1 MIDNNFWKRVADKWA
16 QSDDGIEIP
25 DIGELPIIDELDDD
39 LDGDMIPFDEGITD
53 DEINDILDELGLSDF

>member
-16 QSDDGIEIP
+16 QSDDGVEIP
-25 DIGELPIIDELDDD
+25 DIGDPIIIDDD
-39 LDGDMIPFDEGITD
+39 SDDDMIPFDEGITD

>member
-16 QSDDGIEIP
+16 QSDDGVEIP
-25 DIGELPIIDELDDD
+25 DIGDPIVIDDD
-39 LDGDMIPFDEGITD
+39 SDDDMIPFDEGITD

>member
-16 QSDDGIEIP
+16 LDDDDIEIP
-25 DIGELPIIDELDDD
+25 DIGDPIIIDDSD
-39 LDGDMIPFDEGITD
+39 DDMIPFDEGITD